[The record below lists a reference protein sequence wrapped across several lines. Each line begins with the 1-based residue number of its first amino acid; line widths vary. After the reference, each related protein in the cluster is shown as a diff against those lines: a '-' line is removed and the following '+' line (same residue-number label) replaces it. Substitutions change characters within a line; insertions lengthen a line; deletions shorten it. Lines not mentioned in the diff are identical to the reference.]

1 MWRNGL
7 LLSAPDRVIY
17 QGEPKSMF
25 FFAILPKTLAE
36 YDKKTARFVD
46 FIVCRVKIFKKGLT
60 TLAHKFIIIA

>member
-1 MWRNGL
+1 
-7 LLSAPDRVIY
+7 
-17 QGEPKSMF
+17 MF

-60 TLAHKFIIIA
+60 TLAHEFIIIA